1 MKAGAA
7 TGTTIRVMVVED
19 HDGLRRLLS
28 DQIDQEP
35 DLEVVSQAG
44 SLGEA
49 RRQASSRCCD
59 VAVLDTRLPE
69 GHEAERVVGRK
80 LPNVVPDAK
89 GDALVADLG
98 ITREADIGSYVGV
111 PLRFSDGRL
120 HGTLCCLSHAPDP
133 HLQER
138 DAQFVEVLARLLA
151 DRLEREE
158 GG

>member
-1 MKAGAA
+1 
-7 TGTTIRVMVVED
+7 
-19 HDGLRRLLS
+19 
-28 DQIDQEP
+28 
-35 DLEVVSQAG
+35 
-44 SLGEA
+44 LGFVP
-49 RRQASSRCCD
+49 SSRL
-59 VAVLDTRLPE
+59 VNFLELLDTRLPD
-69 GHEAERVVGRK
+69 GHGAERVVGGK
-80 LPNVVPDAK
+80 LPNVVPDAN